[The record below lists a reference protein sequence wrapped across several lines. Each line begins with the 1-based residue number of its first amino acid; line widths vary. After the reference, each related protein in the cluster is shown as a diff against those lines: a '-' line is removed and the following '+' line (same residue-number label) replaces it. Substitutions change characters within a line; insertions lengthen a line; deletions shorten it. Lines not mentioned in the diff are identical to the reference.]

1 MPFDWNFAVQIV
13 PTLLK
18 AGIVTIKA
26 AVLSFL
32 LALAVGLATAIG
44 RRMRSRMLA
53 QCLVTAIVLVRS
65 TPLLLQ
71 IYVIFFTLPQFGIRL
86 DAFACGVI
94 AIGLHYSAYTTE
106 VYRAGFDAVP
116 KGQWE
121 AARALGL
128 GTYRIYRHVI
138 LAQALPPITPVLANY
153 LVAIF
158 KETPLLATVAVYEIM
173 QTSKVIAG
181 NTFHYIE
188 PYTIVGLFFLVI
200 SFTSSTFINRFARK
214 LGYKEDFSNTF

>member
-1 MPFDWNFAVQIV
+1 MPFDWTFAVDIT

-18 AGIVTIKA
+18 AGIITIEA
-26 AVLSFL
+26 AVLSFA
-32 LALAVGLATAIG
+32 LALVVGLATAIG
-44 RRMRSRMLA
+44 RRTRSRMLTRF
-53 QCLVTAIVLVRS
+53 LVAAIVTIRS

-71 IYVIFFTLPQFGIRL
+71 IYAIFFVLPQFGIEL
-86 DAFACGVI
+86 DAFTCGVI
-94 AIGLHYSAYTTE
+94 AIGLHYSSYTTE
-106 VYRAGFDAVP
+106 VYRAGLDAVP

-121 AARALGL
+121 AARALSL
-128 GTYRIYRHVI
+128 STYRTYRHVI
-138 LAQALPPITPVLANY
+138 VLQALRPIAPILANY

-188 PYTIVGLFFLVI
+188 PYTITGLFFLVI
-200 SFTSSTFINRFARK
+200 SFVSSTMINYFGKK
-214 LGYKEDFSNTF
+214 LKEA

>member
-1 MPFDWNFAVQIV
+1 MPFDWTFAAEIT

-18 AGIVTIKA
+18 AGIITIEA
-26 AVLSFL
+26 AVLSFA
-32 LALAVGLATAIG
+32 LALVVGLATAIG
-44 RRMRSRMLA
+44 RRTRSRVLTRF
-53 QCLVTAIVLVRS
+53 LVAAIVTIRS

-71 IYVIFFTLPQFGIRL
+71 IYAIFFVLPQFGIEL
-86 DAFACGVI
+86 DAFTCGVL
-94 AIGLHYSAYTTE
+94 AIGLHYSSYTTE
-106 VYRAGFDAVP
+106 VYRAGLDAVP

-121 AARALGL
+121 AARALSL
-128 GTYRIYRHVI
+128 STYRTYRHVI
-138 LAQALPPITPVLANY
+138 LPQALRPIAPILANY

-188 PYTIVGLFFLVI
+188 PYTITGLFFLVI
-200 SFTSSTFINRFARK
+200 SFVSSTMINYFGKK
-214 LGYKEDFSNTF
+214 LKAT